1 MKKTKQ
7 TNQPILLL
15 FILMFVEDLL
25 GQFALSELLAQVTSL
40 KQMGVLHEVCMY
52 VTELCG
58 SQKL

>member
-1 MKKTKQ
+1 
-7 TNQPILLL
+7 
-15 FILMFVEDLL
+15 MFVEDLL